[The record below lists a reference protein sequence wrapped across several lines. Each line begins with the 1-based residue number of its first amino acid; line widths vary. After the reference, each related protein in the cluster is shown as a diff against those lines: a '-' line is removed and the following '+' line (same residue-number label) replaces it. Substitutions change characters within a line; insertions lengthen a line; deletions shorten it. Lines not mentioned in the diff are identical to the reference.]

1 MSMLAATSML
11 GLLGAHLRAVRRRYT
26 CTGGCITGAV
36 CEMNQVIVT
45 IPLLQHTLRKALGTT
60 SCLMLG
66 SAAGLPII
74 EREWVSVPP
83 YADFARFVAS
93 AI

>member
-1 MSMLAATSML
+1 MSMLAVTSML
-11 GLLGAHLRAVRRRYT
+11 GLLGAHLRAVRCRYT
-26 CTGGCITGAV
+26 CTGGCIRGVV

-45 IPLLQHTLRKALGTT
+45 IPLLQHTLRNALGTT

-83 YADFARFVAS
+83 YAGFARFVAS